1 MRRSL
6 LVLALSLSFGLV
18 GCDVRE
24 APPTAPQGPPEPP
37 AAVVSAQLAEE
48 AIDADGDGKVDTW
61 RTLEPDGVIVESRD
75 TDGDGKPDVTQRFEP
90 VEEPPPGI
98 GIELEEGR

>member
-1 MRRSL
+1 MRRVL
-6 LVLALSLSFGLV
+6 LTMMLILS

-24 APPTAPQGPPEPP
+24 APPGAARTAPVVPAPT
-37 AAVVSAQLAEE
+37 AAVASAALAEE
-48 AIDADGDGKVDTW
+48 AIDSDNDGKIDTW

-75 TDGDGKPDVTQRFEP
+75 TNGDGKADTTQRFEP

-98 GIELEEGR
+98 ELKLDEKQ

>member
-6 LVLALSLSFGLV
+6 LVLFVTLV
-18 GCDVRE
+18 LAGCDVRE
-24 APPTAPQGPPEPP
+24 APPTTPQGPPEPP

-48 AIDADGDGKVDTW
+48 ALDADGDGKIDTW

-98 GIELEEGR
+98 GIELEEKR